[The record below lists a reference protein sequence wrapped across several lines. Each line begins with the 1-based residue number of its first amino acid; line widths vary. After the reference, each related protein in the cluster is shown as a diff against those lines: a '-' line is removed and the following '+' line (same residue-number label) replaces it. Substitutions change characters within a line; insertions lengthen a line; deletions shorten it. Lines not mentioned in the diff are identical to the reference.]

1 MKNLILV
8 LIKSFFVL
16 AWITSHSA
24 QASDINTFNVTDYQ
38 NIITQ
43 QNNEFIMLFW
53 SIECSPCIKEMRSIS
68 TLSKKQRNRF
78 VFVATDGDDFI
89 QEVSNT
95 IKSLNLEKENNWVF
109 SSIATEEIINTID
122 SSWYGETPRSYYF
135 DKDKKRT
142 RLVNQ

>member
-1 MKNLILV
+1 MKNLISS
-8 LIKSFFVL
+8 LIKLMLVL
-16 AWITSHSA
+16 AWILPCST
-24 QASDINTFNVTDYQ
+24 QASDIKTFNVTDYK

-68 TLSKKQRNRF
+68 TLPKKQRDRF
-78 VFVATDGDDFI
+78 VFISTDGDEFI

-95 IKSLNLEKENNWVF
+95 LNSLNLEKENNWIF
-109 SSIATEEIINTID
+109 SSAVTEDIINTID
-122 SSWYGETPRSYYF
+122 SNWYGETPRSYYF

-142 RLVNQ
+142 RVVNQ